1 MIFLMFQSIVIPH
14 YFKNALNPVWDKF
27 VCLILRQSRNETGLR
42 VNSGI
47 LKLYDRGQLIK

>member
-27 VCLILRQSRNETGLR
+27 VCLILRQSQNETGLR

-47 LKLYDRGQLIK
+47 PKLYDRGQLIK